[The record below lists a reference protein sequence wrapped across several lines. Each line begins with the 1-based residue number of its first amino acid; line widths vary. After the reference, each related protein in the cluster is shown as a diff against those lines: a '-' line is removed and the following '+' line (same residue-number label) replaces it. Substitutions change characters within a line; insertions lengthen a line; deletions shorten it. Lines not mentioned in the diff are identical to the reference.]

1 MKRLLG
7 LWLPVVA
14 WCGAIFAFSATP
26 DLSTGLSYDYPLRK
40 AGHMAVF
47 AILWALARR
56 PMGDRRG
63 LAFTVL
69 YAMSDEWHQTFTPG
83 RSGLWSDVLIDAAG
97 ALLALTFVRR
107 RAIL

>member
-7 LWLPVVA
+7 LWLPVAA
-14 WCGAIFAFSATP
+14 WCGVIFALSATP
-26 DLSTGLSYDYPLRK
+26 DLGTGLSYDYPLRK

-56 PMGDRRG
+56 PMGDFRG

-69 YAMSDEWHQTFTPG
+69 YAMTDEYHQTFVPG
-83 RSGLWSDVLIDAAG
+83 RVGAWTDVLIDSAG
-97 ALLALTFVRR
+97 ALLALTFARR
-107 RAIL
+107 RSIL

>member
-1 MKRLLG
+1 MLG
-7 LWLPVVA
+7 LWLPVAA
-14 WCGAIFAFSATP
+14 WCGVIFAFSATP
-26 DLSTGLSYDYPLRK
+26 DLGTGLSYDYPLRK

-56 PMGDRRG
+56 PLGDVRG

-69 YAMSDEWHQTFTPG
+69 YAMSDEYHQTFVPG
-83 RSGLWSDVLIDAAG
+83 RAGAWSDVAFDAAG
-97 ALLALTFVRR
+97 ALLALTFKRA